1 MRLIG
6 VHRIHYRKGGAES
19 VHLDHLRLFRAHGW
33 TCAEFAM
40 AHPDNEPSDFSSYFP
55 PNFDPGAGS
64 VLHRIASIPR
74 FLHAPE
80 AAAGFDR
87 LLADFKPDVI
97 HIHGLYQ
104 QLTTSVLAPAL
115 KRGIPTVY
123 TLHDFKPVCPAYHLF
138 NPRYGVCEKCRGGR
152 QYNMLLNRCSGE
164 GIAKDAVMALDG
176 LVQWHTGALRNRVKA
191 FVAPS
196 RFLADKLIELGLDA
210 ARMHYVP
217 NFFETTDDAPVAD
230 SDVDAVRARHGRFV
244 LYFGRL
250 SQEKGL
256 EVLIRAAAERDFRLV
271 LAGDGPQRSDL
282 ERLSGDL
289 KADVTFAG
297 HLRGGALWSHVLAAG
312 VITLPSI
319 WYENAPK
326 SILEA
331 QARGRVVVVS
341 AIGGLPEMVED
352 GVTGFLARPGDVG
365 HLGQMI
371 ENALSLEPDAAAR
384 IGAAA
389 RASANSTFTSE
400 RYFTEMSALYARLT
414 A

>member
-19 VHLDHLRLFRAHGW
+19 VHLDHLRLFRQHGW
-33 TCAEFAM
+33 DCAEFAM
-40 AHPDNEPSDFSSYFP
+40 AHPENEPSDYAGYFP
-55 PNFDPGAGS
+55 PNFDPAAGS
-64 VLHRIASIPR
+64 ILQRIRAIPR
-74 FLHAPE
+74 FLNAPE
-80 AAAGFDR
+80 AAEHFDR
-87 LLADFKPDVI
+87 LLTDFKPDVI

-104 QLTTSVLAPAL
+104 QLTTSVLAPAV

-138 NPRYGVCEKCRGGR
+138 NPRYGVCEKCKGGR

-164 GIAKDAVMALDG
+164 SISKDAVMALDG
-176 LVQWHTGALRNRVKA
+176 LVQWHTGALRNQITA

-196 RFLADKLIELGLDA
+196 RFLAEKMIDLGIDA
-210 ARMHYVP
+210 AKMHYVP
-217 NFFETTDDAPVAD
+217 NFFETTDDVAVPD
-230 SDVDAVRARHGRFV
+230 ETVAALKAQFGKFV

-256 EVLIRAAAERDFRLV
+256 EVLVRAAAERGFRLV
-271 LAGDGPQRSDL
+271 LAGDGPAREAL
-282 ERLSGDL
+282 ETLVAAL
-289 KADVTFAG
+289 KADVVFAG
-297 HLRGGALWSHVLAAG
+297 HLRGVALWSHVLAAD
-312 VITLPSI
+312 VVTLPSI

-341 AIGGLPEMVED
+341 TIGGLPEMVED
-352 GVTGFLARPGDVG
+352 GVTGFLARPGDVTDLG
-365 HLGQMI
+365 HVI
-371 ENALSLEPDAAAR
+371 SAALKLAPQEAAK

-389 RASANSTFTSE
+389 AASANSTFTSE
-400 RYFTEMSALYARLT
+400 RYFTEMSALYAHLT